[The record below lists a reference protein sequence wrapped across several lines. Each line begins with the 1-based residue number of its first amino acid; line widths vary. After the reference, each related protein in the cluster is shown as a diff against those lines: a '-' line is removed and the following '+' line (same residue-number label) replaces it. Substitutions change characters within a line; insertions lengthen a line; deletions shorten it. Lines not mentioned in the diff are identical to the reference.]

1 MTRLSIR
8 TVHDVAGFAAVAD
21 YFSDVWHTPRSA
33 PPLLPETLNS
43 LAHAG
48 GAVHAAYDGARL
60 AGASVAVFGPPASRE
75 TYSLLTAADRG
86 LGEQVKQAQRA
97 WALEFGA
104 RTMRWTFD
112 PLVGRNARFNLV
124 KLGAV
129 GTEYLVDF
137 YGPMADGVNDGDET
151 DRLAVT
157 WDLARPGQSYDT
169 GDTGSTSGTGDR
181 GAAPTTHTAPDGAPL
196 ARRDL
201 DERHVWCR
209 VPDDIVALR
218 AADPELA
225 LRWRRAVRE
234 VFTKAFA
241 DGFRATGMS
250 RDGWYTLTRDRDRE
264 GADV

>member
-1 MTRLSIR
+1 MTSLSIR

-21 YFSDVWHTPRSA
+21 YFSDVWRTPRSA
-33 PPLLPETLNS
+33 PPLLPETLHS
-43 LAHAG
+43 IAHAG
-48 GAVHAAYDGARL
+48 GAVHAAWDGERL
-60 AGASVAVFGPPASRE
+60 AGACVAVFGPPVSRE
-75 TYSLLTAADRG
+75 AYSVLAAAERG
-86 LGEQVKQAQRA
+86 LGVRLKEAQRA
-97 WALEFGA
+97 WAVELGA

-112 PLVGRNARFNLV
+112 PLVGRNARFNFV
-124 KLGAV
+124 KLGAA

-157 WDLARPGQSYDT
+157 WDLIEPERDEDDGRPGE
-169 GDTGSTSGTGDR
+169 R
-181 GAAPTTHTAPDGAPL
+181 EAAPTTHAAPDGGPL

-201 DERHVWCR
+201 SDRYVWCR

-225 LRWRRAVRE
+225 LRWRRAVRD

-241 DGFRATGMS
+241 DGFLATGMS
-250 RDGWYTLTRDRDRE
+250 RDGWYTLTRRE
-264 GADV
+264 AAS

>member
-1 MTRLSIR
+1 MTSLSIR
-8 TVHDVAGFAAVAD
+8 TDHEPAGFAAVAD
-21 YFSDVWHTPRSA
+21 YFSDVWQTPRSA
-33 PPLLPETLNS
+33 PPLLPETLHS
-43 LAHAG
+43 IAHAG

-60 AGASVAVFGPPASRE
+60 VGASVAVFGPPASEE
-75 TYSLLTAADRG
+75 TYSMLTAADRG
-86 LGEQVKQAQRA
+86 LGSHLKHAQRD
-97 WALEFGA
+97 WALAHGA

-124 KLGAV
+124 KLGAA

-157 WDLARPGQSYDT
+157 WDLIEPARDEGAGGP
-169 GDTGSTSGTGDR
+169 GDR
-181 GAAPTTHTAPDGAPL
+181 EAAPTTHAAPDGGPL

-201 DERHVWCR
+201 SDRYVWCR

-241 DGFRATGMS
+241 DGFVATGMS
-250 RDGWYTLTRDRDRE
+250 RDGWYTLTRRE
-264 GADV
+264 AAS